1 MKDPTVGTQEIM
13 PVTQKIKE
21 RDQGLFTGLLRFR
34 ARGQRFK

>member
-1 MKDPTVGTQEIM
+1 MKDPKVVTQEII

-21 RDQGLFTGLLRFR
+21 CGQGLFTGLPRFR